1 VSVSSR
7 GATGSCSPEEVL
19 MTDADHSRRTDC
31 APASGPAWYAL
42 KRRIYRGGRPGAVAK
57 AMNVLTARLYATGAL
72 SSGRGVTLET
82 RGRRS
87 GKPVSLPVVVADY
100 AGSHHLVSMLGG
112 EANWVRNVHAADGQA
127 TLVRR
132 GRHPVRLVE
141 VPVDQRAPILRRY
154 LEVAPGAR
162 PHIPVSRKAPPEQF
176 QQIAAQFPVFRID
189 DRPEQDQC

>member
-1 VSVSSR
+1 
-7 GATGSCSPEEVL
+7 
-19 MTDADHSRRTDC
+19 MTDADHSRI
-31 APASGPAWYAL
+31 AEGSPPAGPAWYAP
-42 KRRIYRGGRPGAVAK
+42 KRWIYRGGRPGPVAK
-57 AMNVLTARLYATGAL
+57 AMNGVTARLYAAGVF
-72 SSGRGVTLET
+72 SSGRGATLEV

-100 AGSHHLVSMLGG
+100 GGSRYLVSMLGAG
-112 EANWVRNVHAADGQA
+112 ANWVRNVQAADGQA

-132 GRHPVRLVE
+132 GRHAVRLVE

-176 QQIAAQFPVFRID
+176 QQIGAQFPVFRID
-189 DRPEQDQC
+189 DRADQGQYLADR